1 MTHNRNVIT
10 DDIIIGDVRI
20 MTHKL
25 LVTKSHKTIKTEI
38 AQSCGGIIF
47 SIWPHF

>member
-1 MTHNRNVIT
+1 MTHNRNVLT

-20 MTHKL
+20 IYKL